1 MSRYLVTLK
10 PLEPYFFGNHRR
22 LQYPKKNNM
31 KEEHNRLQSTPGNEV
46 KVEYYIESED
56 TPSQTTLLGVLRFL
70 ILKKAGKLTS
80 KGNKPSAKD
89 TKDLI
94 GARGFQLLSKS
105 QLEKNNYDEV
115 TYGKLKSVGSLFL
128 VDEQDNYYVPCP
140 LNHKKNDI
148 QNGEKVKLLSY
159 TPFEMEKLDCVDGM
173 LLPTDYK
180 AKDGLCEAYVCLN
193 DNATILEKSD
203 IFQEDEHV
211 GVLTGKTSSD
221 SEKTVHKAFFKRKYK
236 ILSSQKGIMEGAKE
250 FKFAFFIEVEEM
262 VLPEREIITLGQQN
276 CPFQFELIEESKLN
290 DGKKN
295 IDFSALCKY
304 YEEEYAVYYAMSPI
318 IFLKTP
324 KNLLYHIS
332 KNKFFQCLQET
343 EDKKG
348 HKRSELFQIV
358 DAGSVFYVQKDK
370 EKEFEQTYRCK
381 AYEQIGLNNMIK
393 LGGNK

>member
-22 LQYPKKNNM
+22 LQYPKNND
-31 KEEHNRLQSTPGNEV
+31 V
-46 KVEYYIESED
+46 KGEYYIESED

-89 TKDLI
+89 TEHLI

-105 QLEKNNYDEV
+105 QLEKNDYDEV

-140 LNHKKNDI
+140 LNHKKSVIENS
-148 QNGEKVKLLSY
+148 EKVKLLSY

-180 AKDGLCEAYVCLN
+180 AKDGLCDAYVCL
-193 DNATILEKSD
+193 DGDDKATILEKSD

-236 ILSSQKGIMEGAKE
+236 ILSSRKGTMESAKE
-250 FKFAFFIEVEEM
+250 FKFAFFIETEEM

-295 IDFSALCKY
+295 LDFSVLCKHY
-304 YEEEYAVYYAMSPI
+304 NEEYTVYYAMSPI
-318 IFLKTP
+318 IFLETP

-332 KNKFFQCLQET
+332 KNRFFQCLQEIKD
-343 EDKKG
+343 EKG